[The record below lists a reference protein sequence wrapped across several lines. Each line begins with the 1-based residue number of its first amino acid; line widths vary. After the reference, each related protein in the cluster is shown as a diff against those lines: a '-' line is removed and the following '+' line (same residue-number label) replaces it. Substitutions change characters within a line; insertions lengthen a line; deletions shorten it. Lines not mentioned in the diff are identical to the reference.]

1 VMLNKRMSHGIQMQA
16 SYTLAKGEDDS
27 PLTGTYVVGS
37 GDDRLSDP
45 SNLDRDQGVSPFNQT
60 HTFILSTV
68 IAPKVQGDGF
78 GAALLNNNQL
88 GLIVQ
93 ANSGLPFNIRANQ
106 DLNKDGLSNDRP
118 LGIDRNTGRLG
129 RVFNVDGRYSRFV
142 PMGRVRAE
150 LFAEAKNLFNTRN
163 VATVN
168 RVVVVDAAG
177 NLLSHLPSPFP
188 GTGAYQQRQFQLGA
202 KVSF

>member
-1 VMLNKRMSHGIQMQA
+1 M
-16 SYTLAKGEDDS
+16 
-27 PLTGTYVVGS
+27 
-37 GDDRLSDP
+37 
-45 SNLDRDQGVSPFNQT
+45 
-60 HTFILSTV
+60 
-68 IAPKVQGDGF
+68 
-78 GAALLNNNQL
+78 
-88 GLIVQ
+88 Q

-177 NLLSHLPSPFP
+177 NLLSPLPSPFP

>member
-1 VMLNKRMSHGIQMQA
+1 
-16 SYTLAKGEDDS
+16 
-27 PLTGTYVVGS
+27 GS

-45 SNLDRDQGVSPFNQT
+45 SNVERDEGTAPFNQT
-60 HTFILSTV
+60 HTFIFSTV
-68 IAPKVQGDGF
+68 IAPRVEGTGVGKV
-78 GAALLNNNQL
+78 LLNNNQL

-129 RVFNVDGRYSRFV
+129 RVINVDGRYSRFV
-142 PMGRVRAE
+142 PLGHVRAE
-150 LFAEAKNLFNTRN
+150 LFAEAKNLLNTRN

-168 RVVVVDAAG
+168 RVVVTDAAG
-177 NLLSHLPSPFP
+177 NLLAALPSP
-188 GTGAYQQRQFQLGA
+188 
-202 KVSF
+202 